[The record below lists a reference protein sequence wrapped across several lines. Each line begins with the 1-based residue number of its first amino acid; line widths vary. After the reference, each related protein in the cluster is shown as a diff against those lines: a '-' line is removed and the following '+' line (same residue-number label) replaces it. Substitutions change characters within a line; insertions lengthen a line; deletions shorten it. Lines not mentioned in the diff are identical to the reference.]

1 MVTTVR
7 VIVDELASLLGANI
21 NRLLLQK
28 MAAQHSTAEPRNR
41 EFRLSRSKVMCL

>member
-1 MVTTVR
+1 MVTRVS

-28 MAAQHSTAEPRNR
+28 MAAQQSTAEPRNR
-41 EFRLSRSKVMCL
+41 EFRLNWVKVMCL